1 MSTFVKLKVRIMNKR
16 LQQFLAAEN
25 ISQSQFA
32 DAMGIARASVSHIIA
47 GRNKPGFE
55 FMSAMVRNYPAL
67 NLEWLISGK
76 GKMYKDPS
84 RILASL
90 PESAPAPEPAPAE
103 PVEETIHDLFSQETP
118 REAPESPTDDG
129 KSAKNEF
136 SETSLSPLETHQP
149 IERKRSIRKIVIFF
163 DDNTFEEIQ

>member
-1 MSTFVKLKVRIMNKR
+1 MSTFVTPIVRKMNKR

-84 RILASL
+84 RILPGAL
-90 PESAPAPEPAPAE
+90 HL
-103 PVEETIHDLFSQETP
+103 V
-118 REAPESPTDDG
+118 DG
-129 KSAKNEF
+129 KICTMTGQQHYGE
-136 SETSLSPLETHQP
+136 
-149 IERKRSIRKIVIFF
+149 
-163 DDNTFEEIQ
+163 